1 MEAVNKVIDDN
12 GEFAQ
17 AFRENVIRIIGSY
30 SKVGETTEYDQE
42 IEERQQK
49 LLDLIEESARNECAD
64 EVFDKAYRDIAD
76 EIKGLKQKR
85 MKVLREKQLA
95 EAYEDRKDGMEDYV
109 RKTSYLKQ
117 QFDDELV
124 RQLLQKIKVV
134 NEDRIEIQF
143 RSGIVVGQRVDC

>member
-1 MEAVNKVIDDN
+1 M
-12 GEFAQ
+12 
-17 AFRENVIRIIGSY
+17 
-30 SKVGETTEYDQE
+30 
-42 IEERQQK
+42 
-49 LLDLIEESARNECAD
+49 
-64 EVFDKAYRDIAD
+64 FDKAYRDIAD

>member
-109 RKTSYLKQ
+109 RKISYLKQ